1 MTDDILTRGRRG
13 PAVTELQRLLS
24 RRGFLTAIDGVF
36 GEATEK
42 AVRTFQGH
50 AGLVVDGRAGS
61 KTIQALQGGDCTALL
76 QDEDL
81 VRAAA
86 RLGLPLA
93 TVYAVNEVES
103 LGEGFLQGR
112 VKILFERHQMRRQ
125 LLVNRPD
132 LDVGALSQQYPNII
146 NVKTGGYA
154 GGAAEWARFTDAVL
168 IDEKSA
174 IEASSWGAFQIMG
187 YHWQRLGYMSVHDFL
202 AAMVRSESEQFD
214 AFVRFIETDKRLLK
228 ALKSRDWVAFASR
241 YNGPA
246 YAKNRYD
253 TKLANAYNRYAT
265 CGCTAPGSIAA

>member
-1 MTDDILTRGRRG
+1 MTDILTRGRRG
-13 PAVTELQRLLS
+13 PAVVELQRLLS
-24 RRGFLTAIDGVF
+24 RRGYLTAIDGVF

-42 AVRTFQGH
+42 AVRSFQGF
-50 AGLVVDGRAGS
+50 AGLVNDGRAGP
-61 KTIQALQGGDCTALL
+61 KTIEALRGGDCTALL
-76 QDEDL
+76 QDTDL

-103 LGEGFLQGR
+103 MGEGFLQGR

-132 LDVGALSQQYPNII
+132 LDVGTLSQQYPNIV

-174 IEASSWGAFQIMG
+174 IEACSWGAFQIMG
-187 YHWQRLGYMSVHDFL
+187 YHWSRLGYANVYDFL
-202 AAMVRSESEQFD
+202 ASMVRSESEQFD

-253 TKLANAYNRYAT
+253 TKLANAYNRHAA
-265 CGCTAPGSIAA
+265 CDCSAPGSIAA